1 MRRRR
6 RRGTC
11 VSHAEL
17 LAGDIY
23 RIVSGRL
30 VDGPHAGSIVHW
42 MSHAGTGKLVATAL
56 DGGAPVFDCPQV
68 PEATV
73 AAALPRSVDVVEGA
87 LAFERM
93 GRDGWLP
100 TARCWVTMDRCSA
113 RGELTEQHLTAI
125 FGDAAGHVWE
135 RAGAGVVWGAR
146 ERARPHRRRG
156 EDLAL
161 RPARAG
167 DLLIL
172 HSRVGP
178 AQGRSV
184 LLQHH
189 LHRCSD
195 GAPIARADVTALL
208 IDHEVPQ
215 DGTFAGSSTEGADMI
230 TVLPRAARDR
240 RCPTRAPTA
249 TRSGCAATTSP
260 VPPAGTGYPKACA
273 ATPPACRCR
282 LHVRPNSCAGD
293 ALDVAG
299 HVASHG
305 PSGGC
310 TTTRATPG
318 CWAPVR
324 RTGAQALAALE
335 AP

>member
-1 MRRRR
+1 MPPSTPTELIETQCATANAWQCDYNHHLNFQFYCREFDQAARMLALSCGADPDAPPPATRHVR
-6 RRGTC
+6 F
-11 VSHAEL
+11 HAEL

-135 RAGAGVVWGAR
+135 RAGAGVVWVRENGLGRITLSGRLRGAR
-146 ERARPHRRRG
+146 LGGAQMSPMHSNFLINAGGATAADLENLG
-156 EDLAL
+156 EDVRKKVFQSSGITLEWE
-161 RPARAG
+161 
-167 DLLIL
+167 IM
-172 HSRVGP
+172 RVG
-178 AQGRSV
+178 
-184 LLQHH
+184 
-189 LHRCSD
+189 
-195 GAPIARADVTALL
+195 
-208 IDHEVPQ
+208 EY
-215 DGTFAGSSTEGADMI
+215 
-230 TVLPRAARDR
+230 PR
-240 RCPTRAPTA
+240 
-249 TRSGCAATTSP
+249 
-260 VPPAGTGYPKACA
+260 
-273 ATPPACRCR
+273 
-282 LHVRPNSCAGD
+282 
-293 ALDVAG
+293 
-299 HVASHG
+299 
-305 PSGGC
+305 
-310 TTTRATPG
+310 
-318 CWAPVR
+318 
-324 RTGAQALAALE
+324 E
-335 AP
+335 

>member
-1 MRRRR
+1 MPPSTPTELIETQCATANAWQCDYNHHLNFQFYCREFDQAARMLALSCGADPDAPPPATRHVR
-6 RRGTC
+6 F
-11 VSHAEL
+11 HAEL

-42 MSHAGTGKLVATAL
+42 MGHAGTGKLVATAL

-135 RAGAGVVWGAR
+135 RAGAGVVWVR
-146 ERARPHRRRG
+146 ENGLGRIAVEAKISHF
-156 EDLAL
+156 A
-161 RPARAG
+161 PARAG

-195 GAPIARADVTALL
+195 GAPIARAD
-208 IDHEVPQ
+208 P
-215 DGTFAGSSTEGADMI
+215 F
-230 TVLPRAARDR
+230 R
-240 RCPTRAPTA
+240 
-249 TRSGCAATTSP
+249 
-260 VPPAGTGYPKACA
+260 
-273 ATPPACRCR
+273 
-282 LHVRPNSCAGD
+282 
-293 ALDVAG
+293 
-299 HVASHG
+299 
-305 PSGGC
+305 
-310 TTTRATPG
+310 
-318 CWAPVR
+318 
-324 RTGAQALAALE
+324 
-335 AP
+335 